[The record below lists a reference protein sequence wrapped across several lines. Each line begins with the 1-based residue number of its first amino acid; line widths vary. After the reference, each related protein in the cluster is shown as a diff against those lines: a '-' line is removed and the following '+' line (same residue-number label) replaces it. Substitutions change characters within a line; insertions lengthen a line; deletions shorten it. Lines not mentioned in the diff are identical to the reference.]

1 LTYQITSGSLV
12 TGDGF
17 TGALGRAAGENVGSY
32 TIQQGT
38 LALSTNYAL
47 TYVGANLTIG
57 ARAVTVTADAKS
69 KTYGDADPGLTYQIT
84 SGSLV
89 TGDGFTGALGRAAGE
104 NVGSYAIQQGTLA
117 LSTNYTLTY
126 VGANL
131 TIGARAVTVTA
142 DAKSKTYGDAD
153 HGLTYQITSG
163 SLVTGDGFT
172 GVLSRA
178 AGENLGSYAIQQ
190 GTLALST
197 NYALAYA
204 GANLTIGAR
213 AVTVTADAQS
223 KTYGDADPALTYQIT
238 ASSLAFIDA
247 FTGALSRAAGENVG
261 SYAIQQGTLALST
274 NYTLAY
280 VGANLTIGARAV
292 TVTADAKSKTYGDAD
307 HGLTYQITSGSLVTG
322 DGFTGVLS
330 RAAGENLG
338 SYAIQQGTL
347 ALSTNYALAYA
358 GANLTIGARAVT
370 VTADAKSKTYG
381 DADPAL
387 TYQITAGSL
396 AFIDAFTGAL
406 SRAAGENVGSYA
418 IQQGTLALS
427 TNYALAYAGAN
438 LTIGARAVTVT
449 ADAKSKTYGDADPAL
464 TYQITAGSLAFGDA
478 FSGALRRAVG
488 ENIGTYAIAQNT
500 LALSGNYT
508 LAYVGADLTIS
519 KRAVTVTAD
528 AKSKVYGDA
537 DPALTYQITAG
548 SLAFSDAFSGALRRA
563 AGENVGAYAI
573 AQNTLALSGNY
584 TLAYVGAN
592 LTIGARAV
600 TVTADPKSKVLG
612 APDPALTYQIKSGSL
627 VTGEAFTGAL
637 SRAAGENVGSYT
649 IQQGTL
655 ALSTNYS
662 LTFVGAQLTIT
673 YD

>member
-1 LTYQITSGSLV
+1 
-12 TGDGF
+12 
-17 TGALGRAAGENVGSY
+17 
-32 TIQQGT
+32 
-38 LALSTNYAL
+38 
-47 TYVGANLTIG
+47 
-57 ARAVTVTADAKS
+57 
-69 KTYGDADPGLTYQIT
+69 
-84 SGSLV
+84 
-89 TGDGFTGALGRAAGE
+89 
-104 NVGSYAIQQGTLA
+104 VGSYAIGQNTLA
-117 LSTNYTLTY
+117 LN
-126 VGANL
+126 G
-131 TIGARAVTVTA
+131 
-142 DAKSKTYGDAD
+142 
-153 HGLTYQITSG
+153 
-163 SLVTGDGFT
+163 
-172 GVLSRA
+172 
-178 AGENLGSYAIQQ
+178 
-190 GTLALST
+190 
-197 NYALAYA
+197 
-204 GANLTIGAR
+204 
-213 AVTVTADAQS
+213 
-223 KTYGDADPALTYQIT
+223 
-238 ASSLAFIDA
+238 
-247 FTGALSRAAGENVG
+247 
-261 SYAIQQGTLALST
+261 

-307 HGLTYQITSGSLVTG
+307 PGLTYQITSGSLVTG

-427 TNYALAYAGAN
+427 TNYTLAYVGAN

-673 YD
+673 YASTGMCFGDAGHQILQPINADGSSVFKQGSTVPAKFRVCDANGNSIGTADVVASFKLVRTTASAGALDESVVSTTPDTDFRWSATDQQWIFNMGSKSLKANTTYYYDITLKDGTHILFNFGLK